1 MLDLHWIRDDLA
13 VGARYPMELAGEL
26 ASAHRVQ
33 SVVDVRLESCDDVE
47 VLRRHGMELLHLPTL
62 DTTGVP
68 IEQLDTG
75 VVWVRERLT
84 RGHRVFI
91 HCEHGIG
98 RSALVGLCVLV
109 DSGHPPL
116 DALRLMKIRRP
127 VVSLSEPQQVR
138 YVEWCARWSGTNRPK
153 WALPSVEDVRD
164 IAWSRLGAR

>member
-13 VGARYPMELAGEL
+13 VGARYPMEMASQLATE
-26 ASAHRVQ
+26 HRVR
-33 SVVDVRLESCDDVE
+33 SVVDVRLESCDDSE
-47 VLRRHGMELLHLPTL
+47 VLKRHGMELLHLPTL

-75 VVWVRERLT
+75 VAWVRERLA
-84 RGHRVFI
+84 RRHRVFI

-109 DSGHPPL
+109 DAGHGPL

-127 VVSLSEPQQVR
+127 VVSLSEAQQSR
-138 YVEWCARWSGTNRPK
+138 YVEWCQRWASENRARWEM
-153 WALPSVEDVRD
+153 PSVEDVRD
-164 IAWSRLGAR
+164 IAWSKLGAR